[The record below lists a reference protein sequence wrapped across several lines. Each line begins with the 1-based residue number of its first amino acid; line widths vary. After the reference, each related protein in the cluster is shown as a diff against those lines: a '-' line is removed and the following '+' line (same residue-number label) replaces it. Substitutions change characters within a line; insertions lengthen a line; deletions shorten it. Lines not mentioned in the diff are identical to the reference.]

1 MGDIKIGDVINLND
15 YLKRDERVQIQGWSS
30 SNPEVATVTES
41 GWVTAVGEGEATIT
55 VTSTEGKSAECRLLI
70 GQAAQEQYREA
81 VKTGEMIQG
90 VLFVTALGIVII
102 VLIASA
108 ASGGASA

>member
-1 MGDIKIGDVINLND
+1 M
-15 YLKRDERVQIQGWSS
+15 
-30 SNPEVATVTES
+30 
-41 GWVTAVGEGEATIT
+41 
-55 VTSTEGKSAECRLLI
+55 I

>member
-1 MGDIKIGDVINLND
+1 MPVL
-15 YLKRDERVQIQGWSS
+15 SA
-30 SNPEVATVTES
+30 VAES
-41 GWVTAVGEGEATIT
+41 GVTQLSSIV
-55 VTSTEGKSAECRLLI
+55 
-70 GQAAQEQYREA
+70 
-81 VKTGEMIQG
+81 TGEMMQG